1 MNNKSQ
7 QTRNSSIELLRIISI
22 LLIIMYHFAA
32 REYGLYGLDSL
43 SVTQP
48 HIGEELVVLTLG
60 KLGVPIFIFITGYY
74 GIRYRTD
81 RFVELLLMCGI
92 YAVLAFLTS
101 RFYGGGRP
109 AQLAFFINN
118 WWFAAAYLS
127 LYLLSPG
134 INYMVKTLSKKQL
147 AVIFLFFLFVDN
159 GTPWNRTFD
168 FGGFYTMI
176 MIYIGARCVRLYA
189 SEKVFKKYAMLILFI
204 TLFTRLTLVYLCL
217 SFDRLDKLVFVNYI
231 GSPLTFLIAAS
242 AFISISK
249 IQFSSSI
256 INWLASSAFAVYLL
270 SESDF
275 GINIFTPWF
284 KQQNFSVLTYIV
296 GAIAIYITIV
306 VIDQIRKPITSYIIK
321 CAK

>member
-1 MNNKSQ
+1 MK

-32 REYGLYGLDSL
+32 REYGLYSLASL
-43 SVTQP
+43 SVSLP
-48 HIGEELVVLTLG
+48 HIEEELVVLTLG
-60 KLGVPIFIFITGYY
+60 KLGVPIFIFITGYF
-74 GIRYRTD
+74 GIRYRAD

-101 RFYGGGRP
+101 RCYGGGQP
-109 AQLAFFINN
+109 TQVIFFINN

-134 INYMVKTLSKKQL
+134 INYMVETLSKKQL
-147 AVIFLFFLFVDN
+147 AVILFFFLFVDN
-159 GTPWNRTFD
+159 ATPWNHTFD
-168 FGGFYTMI
+168 FGGFYTMV
-176 MIYIGARCVRLYA
+176 MIYIGARCVRLYI
-189 SEKVFKKYAMLILFI
+189 SEKVFKKYAMLILFVA
-204 TLFTRLTLVYLCL
+204 LFIRLTLVYLCL
-217 SFDRLDKLVFVNYI
+217 KFGRLDKLVFVNYI

-242 AFISISK
+242 AFMSVSK
-249 IQFSSSI
+249 TQFSSSI

-270 SESDF
+270 SESGF

-284 KQQNFSVLTYIV
+284 KLKNFSILIYFVV
-296 GAIAIYITIV
+296 AIAIYMIIV

-321 CAK
+321 FVK